1 MIKLIASDIDG
12 TLLHGSETVIP
23 AETLGEFRRLLDR
36 GYLLAAASGRQY
48 GCLRRLFGEVGQE
61 MYILSENGALVFGP
75 HSDTPLRKI
84 LLPQPEAL
92 ALCHE
97 IIARPDSEVM
107 ISGENTSYLCPKG
120 PVVVPHVRDFVGH
133 NVAVVSAPEAIPE
146 PIIKV
151 SAFCPDGVAVAAAA
165 LTERW
170 SACMRVAVAGEAWL
184 DFTPADKGDGIR
196 QLADVLGLKLSEIMA
211 FGDNFN
217 DEAML
222 DCVGAPY
229 IMDNA
234 VPELRGR
241 YKNHCASVAEVLK
254 TIQ

>member
-12 TLLHGSETVIP
+12 TLLHGSETAIP
-23 AETLGEFRRLLDR
+23 AETLAEFRRLLDR

-48 GCLRRLFGEVGQE
+48 GCLRRLFGALGRE

-75 HSDTPLRKI
+75 GSDTPLRKI

-92 ALCHE
+92 AVCHD
-97 IIARPDSEVM
+97 ILDRSDSEVM

-133 NVAVVSAPEAIPE
+133 NVAVVPSPEAVPE

-151 SAFCPDGVAVAAAA
+151 SAFCPDGVADAAAA

-170 SACMRVAVAGEAWL
+170 SGCMRVAVAGDAWL

-196 QLADVLGLKLSEIMA
+196 QLADVLGLGLDEIMA
-211 FGDNFN
+211 FGDNYN
-217 DEAML
+217 DIAML
-222 DCVGAPY
+222 DCVGTPY

-241 YKNHCASVAEVLK
+241 YPNHCTAVPDVLR
-254 TIQ
+254 TLQ